1 MSRPESQALGGY
13 FKTQDEIRPLI
24 YRRFTAVCD
33 AASYAVVDPCAGE
46 GEAVCELVNAVFGTR
61 DTVGY
66 APKKGTRAEGVKV
79 SLVAVELESERKVR
93 CDSAARSVVSYSNAD
108 VLLGDGLCCDA
119 TGTGASLLWLN
130 PPYDFFR
137 GQRFETRFLD
147 RWTPHIIGGG
157 QLVLIVPEHTLSY
170 LAATLTRWYDDV
182 EVLRYPEPTYSEFK
196 QVVVLGTKRVL
207 EGEAGTLPSVSALA
221 DEPATLRHL
230 PPGDLKVDVNALDV
244 AALRTST
251 NPWCG
256 QAGYDRPASPPQIG
270 LAMRPKP
277 AHVAMALGS
286 GVFNGVRLTAK
297 GRHDLLAKAVFHRQF
312 VDADAKRDESGDVV
326 KLTQVERP
334 QLRLTVLDLEDGTY
348 CELLPATEPT
358 INTETLEGDIVNFAD
373 LLLVYG
379 DSMVA
384 AMRERCPSLH
394 GGEEDVPLRP
404 MARTLFP
411 AQASAVRAALKLVAR
426 GETPLILG
434 EIGSGKTSV
443 SLATLWA
450 LNDPTSATLKAIRN
464 LRIPNEQAFPSLTH
478 VPRVRRALVVCPPH
492 LVQNWIDEAKACLP
506 SVPVCVLE
514 RVTDVDAVAVMGDDL
529 VLCILS
535 REQAKLG
542 HGVEGIDNSL
552 TLQRR
557 GKPAHHVPSRCP
569 RCGAKVAESQ
579 DKLGKSRA
587 VCEGKLHEPL
597 DAVAAIAL
605 AMSHLHRRGA
615 KLNSDAYAP
624 CRRRAAATLL
634 RYLKNHTTR
643 KKRPADRSY
652 GGPETDRVMLSGDVT
667 TKIVA
672 CLKLCGDDARIL
684 RALRIVYP
692 KPTEAWQEYS
702 WPLREFAHKLD
713 DNALCRALGEIGSW
727 RVRDCGE
734 PLYQAVP
741 TPRRY
746 PIADYICKKHPTLFQ
761 LVVPDEF
768 HEYSTD
774 GSAQER
780 ALHRLTETIPLCLPL
795 TGSLMNG
802 YAKSLFRNLWAV
814 SRRMRAEFAYDEH
827 TKFCKLYGYQ
837 KRVLTGDALKKV
849 KVTEVGSVS
858 DRVVKTEGGERLSDA
873 PGVLPSFVLRHVL
886 PLSVTLHKRDITPD
900 DRVVDHSRQ
909 EITILDSQHSGDGAE
924 IGRKLKEAVKRDRY
938 DEELAGKLF
947 GQLAEYP
954 SYFDRATA
962 DTGNA
967 GAVGARLFECR
978 YPDDVGGML
987 VASGGGLSASQWLAK
1002 EEWLRRVLRAELD
1015 EGRNVLLFLWHKELS
1030 ERLVQLVNSLHCGVP
1045 AFLDAGKVQ
1054 AKKRQD
1060 WIDRNVV
1067 GRKRIMIT
1075 NPTCVMTGLN
1085 NLIWF
1090 STAIFFE
1097 NPGCNPFVARQAVGR
1112 LDRITQQKDV
1122 RVYWPVYEGVQCALL
1137 DLLQAKTA
1145 ISQQIDGIDPT
1156 AALEMAGA
1164 GDGAAVQ
1171 AQDVGLAVYR
1181 YLGGD

>member
-1 MSRPESQALGGY
+1 MSRIASQAVGGY

-24 YRRFTAVCD
+24 YRRFAAVTTPGGYC
-33 AASYAVVDPCAGE
+33 VVDPCAGE
-46 GEAVCELVNAVFGTR
+46 GEAVRECVAHVFGGGYR
-61 DTVGY
+61 D
-66 APKKGTRAEGVKV
+66 AANRRDRADGVKV
-79 SLVAVELESERKVR
+79 DGVCIELEAERAQR
-93 CDSAARSVVSYSNAD
+93 AQWSSHSHFDTSQLHC
-108 VLLGDGLCCDA
+108 GDGLCCEA
-119 TGTGASLLWLN
+119 AGAGASLLWNN

-137 GQRFETRFLD
+137 GERFEARFLD
-147 RWTPHIIGGG
+147 AWTPRVAPQG
-157 QLVLIVPEHTLSY
+157 QLVLIVPEHTLEY
-170 LAATLTRWYDDV
+170 LAATLTRWYDDL
-182 EVLRYPEPTYSEFK
+182 EVLRYPEPTYSDFK

-207 EGEAGTLPSVSALA
+207 EGEVGTLPPIGCLA
-221 DEPATLRHL
+221 DEPATLRRV
-230 PPGDLKVDVNALDV
+230 PPGALKVDVNALDV
-244 AALRTST
+244 AALRQATS
-251 NPWCG
+251 PWCG

-270 LAMRPKP
+270 LAMKPKP

-286 GVFNGVRLTAK
+286 GVFNGVRLTTT

-312 VDADAKRDESGDVV
+312 VDADAKKDEHGDVV

-334 QLRLTVLDLEDGTY
+334 QLRLTVLDLETGEY
-348 CELLPATEPT
+348 RELLPATEPT
-358 INTETLEGDIVNFAD
+358 IDTETLQGEIVNFAD

-404 MARTLFP
+404 MARSLFP
-411 AQASAVRAALKLVAR
+411 AQSSAVRAALKLVAR
-426 GETPLILG
+426 GMTPLVLG
-434 EIGSGKTSV
+434 EIGSGKTSCAL
-443 SLATLWA
+443 SYIWN
-450 LNDPTSATLKAIRN
+450 LNDGTALKAIRG
-464 LRIPNEQAFPSLTH
+464 LRFAHEDAFPHFAHTPL
-478 VPRVRRALVVCPPH
+478 VRRALVVCPPH
-492 LVQNWIDEAKACLP
+492 LVQNWIDEAAKCLP
-506 SVPVCVLE
+506 QVPVRVLE
-514 RVTDVDAVAVMGDDL
+514 RVADVDAAAAMQDDL
-529 VLCILS
+529 VLCVLS

-542 HGVEGIDNSL
+542 HGVEGVDNSV
-552 TLQRR
+552 TIKR
-557 GKPAHHVPSRCP
+557 GTPPQHHVPSSCP
-569 RCGAKVAESQ
+569 RCGARVQESQ

-597 DAVAAIAL
+597 DGVARVAWE
-605 AMSHLHRRGA
+605 MSQLHRRGA
-615 KLNSDAYAP
+615 KLGSDAYSP
-624 CRRRAAATLL
+624 LRRRAAVVLL

-643 KKRPADRSY
+643 KKRPEGKSY
-652 GGPETDRVMLSGDVT
+652 GGPETDRVMLSGDAT

-672 CLKLCGDDARIL
+672 CLKLCGDDARIR
-684 RALRIVYP
+684 RALGVIFP

-702 WPLREFAHKLD
+702 WPLKDFAHKLD
-713 DNALCRALGEIGSW
+713 DAALCRALGDIGKW

-746 PIADYICKKHPTLFQ
+746 PLADYICKKHPTLFQ

-780 ALHRLTETIPLCLPL
+780 ALHRLTETIPFCLPL

-814 SRRMRAEFAYDEH
+814 SRRMRAEFAYDDH

-837 KRVLTGDALKKV
+837 KRVLTGDALKKA

-900 DRVVDHSRQ
+900 DRVVDHSRD
-909 EITILDSQHSGDGAE
+909 EIVIVDSQHRGDGSRLGSE
-924 IGRKLKEAVKRDRY
+924 LREAVKRNRY
-938 DEELAGKLF
+938 DEDLAGKLF

-967 GAVGARLFECR
+967 GEVGSRTFEIR
-978 YPDDVGGML
+978 YPDDVGGAL
-987 VASGGGLSASQWLAK
+987 VAQGGGLDAASWLAK
-1002 EEWLRRVLRAELD
+1002 EEWLVRTLRRELD

-1030 ERLVQLVNSLHCGVP
+1030 ERLIKLCRSVGEIP

-1060 WIDRNVV
+1060 WIDKNVV
-1067 GRKRIMIT
+1067 GKRRVMIT

>member
-24 YRRFTAVCD
+24 YRRFAGQHEIGDYCI
-33 AASYAVVDPCAGE
+33 VDPCAGE
-46 GEAVCELVNAVFGTR
+46 GEAAIEFVDEVFGKLSGR
-61 DTVGY
+61 RQSGY
-66 APKKGTRAEGVKV
+66 GKEQTTPSV
-79 SLVAVELESERKVR
+79 SLVLVELELDRWVKAGNTAWGCVESGDRE
-93 CDSAARSVVSYSNAD
+93 
-108 VLLGDGLCCDA
+108 VLHGDGLCCDA
-119 TGTGASLLWLN
+119 TGAGASLLWLN

-147 RWTPHIIGGG
+147 AWTPRIVGGG
-157 QLVLIVPEHTLSY
+157 QLVLIVPEHALDY
-170 LAATLTRWYDDV
+170 LASTLTRWYDDV
-182 EVLRYPEPTYSEFK
+182 EVLRYPEPVYSEFK

-207 EGEAGTLPSVSALA
+207 ERQATALPA
-221 DEPATLRHL
+221 PRCLRDSYHDVDFKPRVV
-230 PPGDLKVDVNALDV
+230 PPGALKVDVNALDV
-244 AALRTST
+244 AALRAATA
-251 NPWCG
+251 PWCG
-256 QAGYDRPASPPQIG
+256 QAGYDRPAQPPQIG

-286 GVFNGVRLTAK
+286 GVFNGVRLTAA
-297 GRHDLLAKAVFHRQF
+297 GRHDLLAKAVFQRQF
-312 VDADAKRDESGDVV
+312 VDADVKKDEHGGVV

-334 QLRLTVLDLEDGTY
+334 QLRLTILDLETGEY
-348 CELLPATEPT
+348 RELLPATEPT
-358 INTETLEGDIVNFAD
+358 INTETLKGEIVNFAD

-394 GGEEDVPLRP
+394 DGAEDVPLRP

-411 AQASAVRAALKLVAR
+411 AQASAVRAALKLVVR
-426 GETPLILG
+426 GETPLVLG

-443 SLATLWA
+443 ALQTLWDLADANRIA
-450 LNDPTSATLKAIRN
+450 LNVIRG
-464 LRIPNEQAFPSLTH
+464 LRITNEHAFPSIAH
-478 VPRVRRALVVCPPH
+478 VPLVRRALVVCPPH

-506 SVPVCVLE
+506 SVPVRVLD
-514 RVTDVDAVAVMGDDL
+514 RVTDVDAAASMQDGL
-529 VLCILS
+529 VLYILS

-542 HGVEGIDNSL
+542 HGVEGVSCE
-552 TLQRR
+552 
-557 GKPAHHVPSRCP
+557 RCP
-569 RCGAKVAESQ
+569 KCGAKIAESQ

-587 VCEGKLHEPL
+587 VCQGQVVEPL
-597 DAVAAIAL
+597 DTLAGIAWN
-605 AMSHLHRRGA
+605 MRRSFNWG
-615 KLNSDAYAP
+615 
-624 CRRRAAATLL
+624 RRAAIVPLL
-634 RYLKNHTTR
+634 RRLKAGTSRIKTTWESWR
-643 KKRPADRSY
+643 HEMPSEEQ
-652 GGPETDRVMLSGDVT
+652 G
-667 TKIVA
+667 KIVA
-672 CLKLCGDDARIL
+672 ALKLCAPDPRMVRCL
-684 RALRIVYP
+684 RLIYP
-692 KPTEAWQEYS
+692 KQVAYGQTEPSDQYI
-702 WPLREFAHKLD
+702 LREFAHSEAKDAGATLRQ
-713 DNALCRALGEIGSW
+713 ALASFGKW
-727 RVRDCGE
+727 RTRSCGE
-734 PLYQAVP
+734 QLYQAVP

-746 PIADYICKKHPTLFQ
+746 PLANYICRKHPRLFQ
-761 LVVPDEF
+761 IVIPDEF
-768 HEYSTD
+768 HEYSTE

-780 ALHRLTETIPLCLPL
+780 ALHRLTECVPLCLPL

-814 SRRMRAEFAYDEH
+814 SRKMRAEFAYSDH

-837 KRVLTGDALKKV
+837 KRVLTGDALQKA
-849 KVTEVGSVS
+849 KVTEIGSFS

-886 PLSVTLHKRDITPD
+886 PLSVTLHKRDIMPD
-900 DRVVDHSRQ
+900 DRIVDHDRA
-909 EITILDSQHSGDGAE
+909 EIVILDAKHSGDGVLL
-924 IGRKLKEAVKRDRY
+924 GQKLRDAVKSDRY
-938 DEELAGKLF
+938 DEILAGKLF

-967 GAVGARLFECR
+967 GTVGARTFELR
-978 YPDDVGGML
+978 YPADVGGML
-987 VASGGGLSASQWLAK
+987 VASGGGLPASEWLAK
-1002 EEWLRRVLRAELD
+1002 EEWLRSVMHRELD
-1015 EGRNVLLFLWHKELS
+1015 ERRNVLLFLWHKDLS
-1030 ERLVQLVNSLHCGVP
+1030 DRLIQLVNSLHCGPP

-1054 AKKRQD
+1054 AKKRQG
-1060 WIDRNVV
+1060 WIDKNVV
-1067 GRKRIMIT
+1067 GKRRVMIT

-1097 NPGCNPFVARQAVGR
+1097 NPGCNPFIARQAVGR
-1112 LDRITQQKDV
+1112 LDRITQTKDV

-1164 GDGAAVQ
+1164 GNGAAVQ